1 MLKRMSGFMRRLR
14 DERRA
19 LGWRGLLK
27 KRGWRFLAMVVLLY
41 LVRDVVLYVLIPI
54 AVVMGISE

>member
-1 MLKRMSGFMRRLR
+1 MRRLR